1 MSKIT
6 DKLREY
12 RTAGYYTEFEYH
24 WTMTVDLDRCTG
36 CEACVVA
43 CQAENNL
50 PIVGEKRMRQGR
62 EMKWIRVERYWDDE
76 KAYPDARLNFIPM
89 LCQHCDEAPCEIA
102 CPVFATYHNQDGL
115 NAQVY
120 NRCIGTRTCAVYCPY
135 EVRFFNWFTYTWDE
149 PLEKQ
154 LNPDVT
160 VREKG
165 VMEKCTFCIQRINRA
180 KDRARD
186 DDRRVEDG
194 EVQPA
199 CAQAC
204 PTDAIVFGDRNDPES
219 AVSRKM
225 QDPRAYE
232 VLKEL
237 NTAPSVIYLKNA
249 RDPLPGSGEEDH
261 HAEESDAHAARER
274 GRPALDTRGEAR
286 RRESEARRASG
297 APEPINAGK
306 TVA

>member
-1 MSKIT
+1 MSTIR

-12 RTAGYYTEFEYH
+12 RTDGYYTEFEYH
-24 WTMTVDLDRCTG
+24 WTMAVDLDRCTG

-50 PIVGEKRMRQGR
+50 PIVGEKLMRQGR
-62 EMKWIRVERYWDDE
+62 EMKWLRIERYWDDSE
-76 KAYPDARLNFIPM
+76 YPNARLNFIPM
-89 LCQHCDEAPCEIA
+89 MCQHCDEAPCEIA

-149 PLEKQ
+149 PLEQQ

-165 VMEKCTFCIQRINRA
+165 VMEKCTFCVQRINRA
-180 KDRARD
+180 KDLARD
-186 DDRRVEDG
+186 EDRRVADG
-194 EVQPA
+194 EAQPA

-204 PTDAIVFGDRNDPES
+204 PTDAIVFGDRNDPDS
-219 AVSRKM
+219 AVSRKLE
-225 QDPRAYE
+225 DPRAYE
-232 VLKEL
+232 VLEEL
-237 NTAPSVIYLKNA
+237 NTHPSVVYLKNA
-249 RDPLPGSGEEDH
+249 REPLAGSADDDH
-261 HAEESDAHAARER
+261 HGDESDSHAARER
-274 GRPALDTRGEAR
+274 GRPALREGETPSPRTPPGEA
-286 RRESEARRASG
+286 
-297 APEPINAGK
+297 
-306 TVA
+306 VA